1 MSTRLKLGEI
11 VPLVAQLEC
20 PDSGPYYVRASI
32 KNGAGTVIATR
43 DLVDQG
49 SGEFTDNTY
58 GMPNENF
65 ITAQYFVYND
75 ALFTD
80 LSGDFCFNVDAFPL
94 DRSSLNVDAPDIDVT
109 LDQTDQLLIDLDLG
123 EVDVI
128 LDQSSDVDVVLDQDQ
143 NLLVDFQT
151 NNLEIELEVC

>member
-20 PDSGPYYVRASI
+20 PDSGPYYVRATI
-32 KNGAGTVIATR
+32 KDSSGVVIATR

-49 SGEFTDNTY
+49 SGEFSNETY
-58 GMPNENF
+58 GMPNEPF

-80 LSGDFCFNVDAFPL
+80 INETFCQNVDVFPL
-94 DRSSLNVDAPDIDVT
+94 DRSALNVDAPDIEVE
-109 LDQTDQLLIDLDLG
+109 LDQTDEIVIDLELG

-128 LDQSSDVDVVLDQDQ
+128 LEESSEIDVVLDQDQ
-143 NLLVDFQT
+143 DLLVDFQT
-151 NNLEIELEVC
+151 SDLEIELEVC